1 MEKVTIIEEKVT
13 MKEKAKKF
21 YNKNKKAIKLTG
33 GALAAVA
40 VGAFIHRQGKKEI
53 EKINGEQNSE
63 VNIDYNKEEG
73 TLLITERQPEVDEV
87 YEEEM

>member
-1 MEKVTIIEEKVT
+1 MEKNMIIEEKVT

-40 VGAFIHRQGKKEI
+40 VGAFIHRQGKKET

-63 VNIDYNKEEG
+63 INIDYNKEEG
-73 TLLITERQPEVDEV
+73 TLLITEQQPELDEV